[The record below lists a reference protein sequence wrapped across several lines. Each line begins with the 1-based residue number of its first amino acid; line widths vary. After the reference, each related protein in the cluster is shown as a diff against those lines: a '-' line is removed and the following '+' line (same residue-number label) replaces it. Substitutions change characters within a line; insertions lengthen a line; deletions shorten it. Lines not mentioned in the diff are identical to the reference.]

1 MFFRLNA
8 FAFLVAGEK
17 DYSIYDMKNNFIYM
31 LNREAGMLI
40 KRLENNVDLDTLK
53 EYEKHKNVC
62 MDFLGMLAQKGLGDF
77 FENEVHIEKFRF
89 NAPIQKKGMLEPVP
103 QYVKCYLEISNECNL
118 KCSFCGKSKYIN
130 WLGCQSCF
138 RNQNHQEASIKYDKL
153 VSELEEIGVKE
164 LILGGREPF
173 CKSKVIY
180 KLIEQCKKNS
190 RINLIITTPGSVE
203 ANEILK
209 VSSLYEK
216 IKLNIVVFATRRFS
230 EFLSEEMQEFI
241 RKQEKLFSVLHK
253 NNIPYSVTLQIYD
266 KNRNYAE
273 AIIRDIKTE
282 LGITPM
288 IADIVDMEKREKLTH
303 IGMNQKMLSQYR
315 NPREFYLRK
324 SYNPCLYGVFSI
336 DLFGNVNPC
345 PGIHKAL
352 GNITDNTLHE
362 ILSKDDL
369 YSYWT
374 YSKDKVVYCKN
385 CSMRYFCSDCSV
397 FELASHESS
406 NVHNMFCPA
415 NIEEKASDISN
426 VEFVGWNKEYLS
438 LDY

>member
-173 CKSKVIY
+173 CKFMIMHLKFVI
-180 KLIEQCKKNS
+180 
-190 RINLIITTPGSVE
+190 
-203 ANEILK
+203 
-209 VSSLYEK
+209 
-216 IKLNIVVFATRRFS
+216 
-230 EFLSEEMQEFI
+230 
-241 RKQEKLFSVLHK
+241 
-253 NNIPYSVTLQIYD
+253 
-266 KNRNYAE
+266 
-273 AIIRDIKTE
+273 
-282 LGITPM
+282 
-288 IADIVDMEKREKLTH
+288 
-303 IGMNQKMLSQYR
+303 
-315 NPREFYLRK
+315 
-324 SYNPCLYGVFSI
+324 
-336 DLFGNVNPC
+336 
-345 PGIHKAL
+345 
-352 GNITDNTLHE
+352 
-362 ILSKDDL
+362 
-369 YSYWT
+369 
-374 YSKDKVVYCKN
+374 
-385 CSMRYFCSDCSV
+385 
-397 FELASHESS
+397 
-406 NVHNMFCPA
+406 
-415 NIEEKASDISN
+415 
-426 VEFVGWNKEYLS
+426 
-438 LDY
+438 

>member
-173 CKSKVIY
+173 CKSEVIY

-362 ILSKDDL
+362 ILS
-369 YSYWT
+369 
-374 YSKDKVVYCKN
+374 N
-385 CSMRYFCSDCSV
+385 R
-397 FELASHESS
+397 
-406 NVHNMFCPA
+406 
-415 NIEEKASDISN
+415 
-426 VEFVGWNKEYLS
+426 S
-438 LDY
+438 LT

>member
-1 MFFRLNA
+1 MGS
-8 FAFLVAGEK
+8 VAIFCA
-17 DYSIYDMKNNFIYM
+17 Y
-31 LNREAGMLI
+31 
-40 KRLENNVDLDTLK
+40 
-53 EYEKHKNVC
+53 
-62 MDFLGMLAQKGLGDF
+62 
-77 FENEVHIEKFRF
+77 
-89 NAPIQKKGMLEPVP
+89 LEPVP

-173 CKSKVIY
+173 CKSEVIY

>member
-173 CKSKVIY
+173 CKSEVIY

-253 NNIPYSVTLQIYD
+253 NSD
-266 KNRNYAE
+266 KIVC
-273 AIIRDIKTE
+273 AIIWNKMQICEQRRIEFEVNMQDITFDFMDKTDITALFANLLDNAVE
-282 LGITPM
+282 ACEESSIQCKKIILRIHRFKEYIVIKVCNTIGTKPKIKEGKLVSTKNGHLGMGMM
-288 IADIVDMEKREKLTH
+288 ILENLANK
-303 IGMNQKMLSQYR
+303 Y
-315 NPREFYLRK
+315 
-324 SYNPCLYGVFSI
+324 C
-336 DLFGNVNPC
+336 GNMDYEYSDTYFETN
-345 PGIHKAL
+345 L
-352 GNITDNTLHE
+352 
-362 ILSKDDL
+362 ILS
-369 YSYWT
+369 
-374 YSKDKVVYCKN
+374 VYNGMCE
-385 CSMRYFCSDCSV
+385 R
-397 FELASHESS
+397 
-406 NVHNMFCPA
+406 
-415 NIEEKASDISN
+415 
-426 VEFVGWNKEYLS
+426 
-438 LDY
+438 